1 MSKPK
6 LRRRH
11 RPAPPKPKFP
21 ISNIAGFPSGMS
33 HADLR
38 RKFPIM
44 LTSIV
49 ECCLASERKTA
60 HLLVALE
67 ALPFKV
73 RFDGF

>member
-1 MSKPK
+1 MTKAK

-11 RPAPPKPKFP
+11 RPAPRKPKLP
-21 ISNIAGFPSGMS
+21 LSNITGFPSGMS

-38 RKFPIM
+38 RQFPIHNV
-44 LTSIV
+44 SIV
-49 ECCLASERKTA
+49 ECILASERKTA
-60 HLLVALE
+60 HLLAALG